1 MTLAR
6 LSLAL
11 LVCAAAEQPHH
22 VEHHAMTVDAEGDVS
37 NEKMKHLILGKWGE
51 LADCFGVAMS
61 CVCSIHLYLN
71 LSLSLYIYTYIQY
84 IHT

>member
-11 LVCAAAEQPHH
+11 FVCAVAEQPHH

-37 NEKMKHLILGKWGE
+37 NEKMKHLMLGIWGNG
-51 LADCFGVAMS
+51 FFWS
-61 CVCSIHLYLN
+61 NYQ
-71 LSLSLYIYTYIQY
+71 LSAVHAVYIYIYIY
-84 IHT
+84 NAISISILL